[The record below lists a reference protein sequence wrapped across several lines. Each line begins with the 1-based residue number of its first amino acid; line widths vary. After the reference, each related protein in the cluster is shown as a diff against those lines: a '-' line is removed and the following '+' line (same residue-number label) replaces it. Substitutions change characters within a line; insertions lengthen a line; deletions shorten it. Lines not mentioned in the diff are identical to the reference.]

1 MKLVGLLDAA
11 LDDPALAAARDLARR
26 GDLEPLDLTA
36 PPALRPF
43 VVAAAAADGSG
54 GGRPVLAVTATSR
67 EAEDLAAALG
77 CLLPADEVAVYP
89 SWETLPHERLSP
101 RSDTV
106 WRYCAGSRIPTAT
119 RCAWWSPRSGPC
131 SNRN

>member
-77 CLLPADEVAVYP
+77 CLLPADEVRTP
-89 SWETLPHERLSP
+89 SGGA
-101 RSDTV
+101 

>member
-43 VVAAAAADGSG
+43 VVAAAAADGPG

-67 EAEDLAAALG
+67 EAEDLA
-77 CLLPADEVAVYP
+77 
-89 SWETLPHERLSP
+89 SR
-101 RSDTV
+101 
-106 WRYCAGSRIPTAT
+106 WRQFQRK
-119 RCAWWSPRSGPC
+119 RWWSPRSGPC